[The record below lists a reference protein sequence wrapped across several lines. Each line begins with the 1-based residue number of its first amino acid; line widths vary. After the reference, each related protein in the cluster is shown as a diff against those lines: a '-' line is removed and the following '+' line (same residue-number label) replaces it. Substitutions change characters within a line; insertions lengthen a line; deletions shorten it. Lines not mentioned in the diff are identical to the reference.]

1 MHEIDIESSIIEEIK
16 NGDKTIEVR
25 LARPNFLLIQEGD
38 ILSVR
43 EDFYYEGVVLESLS
57 HALEIKV
64 TQVLY
69 FETFEELF
77 EAINFS
83 SVLPSAKTVDEA
95 KASYRKLYSV
105 EDETEFGVAAFS
117 IEPISPN
124 LS

>member
-83 SVLPSAKTVDEA
+83 SVLPSSKTVDEA

-105 EDETEFGVAAFS
+105 EDEAEFGVAAFS

>member
-1 MHEIDIESSIIEEIK
+1 MQEIDIASTVIEEIK
-16 NGDKTIEVR
+16 SGDKTIEVR
-25 LARPNFLLIQEGD
+25 LARPRFLLIQEGD

-43 EDFYYEGVVLESLS
+43 EDFYYEGAVLESLS

-95 KASYRKLYSV
+95 KAACRNLYSV
-105 EDETEFGVAAFS
+105 EDEAEFGVAAFS